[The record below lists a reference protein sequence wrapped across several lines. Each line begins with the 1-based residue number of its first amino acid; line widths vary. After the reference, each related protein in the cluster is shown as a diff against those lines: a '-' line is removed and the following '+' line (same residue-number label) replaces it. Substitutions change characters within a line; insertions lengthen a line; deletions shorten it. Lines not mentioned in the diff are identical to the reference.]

1 MRALLALA
9 FAIVAFAATIPT
21 AEACSARGRY
31 CSYPTWAANA
41 FEGPTGHAPR
51 FAILPGTAGSKR
63 KSR

>member
-9 FAIVAFAATIPT
+9 VVGTALTLST
-21 AEACSARGRY
+21 LSAEACSARGRY

-41 FEGPTGHAPR
+41 FEGPSGYAPR
-51 FAILPGTAGSKR
+51 FAILPVAPQSAR